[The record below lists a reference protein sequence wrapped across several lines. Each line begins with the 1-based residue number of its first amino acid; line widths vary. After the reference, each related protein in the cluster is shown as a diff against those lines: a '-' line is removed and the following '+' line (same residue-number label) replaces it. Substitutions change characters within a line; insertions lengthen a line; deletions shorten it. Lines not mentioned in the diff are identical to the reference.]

1 LAPNKKQSDLLSN
14 LFDNAFIFS
23 SIMIRINIKMSF
35 LNLINICDY
44 IAINS
49 LNLSDLFSLFI
60 FFILREIQLNINIE
74 DYIIKIIIFITI
86 LELYFKYDNLN
97 KNYNNIQKNKDEE
110 KIKDNSLQYDIDN
123 KIIVLNIYIKFFSVW
138 IVLLT
143 QTYSIKNNFILL
155 IFEIISMYSTFFN
168 KIEIN
173 HIIFLYLQSI
183 IIALSIISFIFK
195 LSDESIAPIILFLFS
210 LRFLYIMKFDYKN
223 HNHLKGNYFIKKAMY
238 LLY

>member
-1 LAPNKKQSDLLSN
+1 
-14 LFDNAFIFS
+14 
-23 SIMIRINIKMSF
+23 
-35 LNLINICDY
+35 
-44 IAINS
+44 
-49 LNLSDLFSLFI
+49 
-60 FFILREIQLNINIE
+60 
-74 DYIIKIIIFITI
+74 
-86 LELYFKYDNLN
+86 
-97 KNYNNIQKNKDEE
+97 
-110 KIKDNSLQYDIDN
+110 
-123 KIIVLNIYIKFFSVW
+123 
-138 IVLLT
+138 
-143 QTYSIKNNFILL
+143 
-155 IFEIISMYSTFFN
+155 MYSTFFN